1 MDGVLGRIIFI
12 FYLGFTTVVA
22 GITLW
27 NNNVTSH
34 THIIELCKDVGQFQ
48 YEKTVVLCEVKSNK
62 TKE

>member
-1 MDGVLGRIIFI
+1 MDDFI
-12 FYLGFTTVVA
+12 GLFIVMWIAFTTVVT
-22 GITLW
+22 GIALGS
-27 NNNVTSH
+27 NNVTSH